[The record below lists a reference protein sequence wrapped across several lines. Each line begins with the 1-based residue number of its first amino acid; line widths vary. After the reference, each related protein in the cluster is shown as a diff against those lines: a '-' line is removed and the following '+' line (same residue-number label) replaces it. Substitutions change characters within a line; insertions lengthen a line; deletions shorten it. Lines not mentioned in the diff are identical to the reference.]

1 MGLHGSLLLLCASFS
16 CEKLMVRLLTGI
28 PGIMEGLGLFIYG
41 TGSLMDFKVGLSV
54 SELSL
59 AGSNATKGDGELAFG
74 TSFL

>member
-1 MGLHGSLLLLCASFS
+1 
-16 CEKLMVRLLTGI
+16 MVRVLTGI

-41 TGSLMDFKVGLSV
+41 TGSRMDFKVGLSV

-59 AGSNATKGDGELAFG
+59 PGSNATNDDGELAFG